1 MKAKKRI
8 SLILALVMLLSC
20 CLCVPALAANVTDFT
35 DVPADA
41 WYRDYLAYAT
51 ENGMINGTSAT
62 TFSPSDTMTRGMF
75 IAILGR
81 AFSDGTETGTKF
93 KDVSENQYYYH
104 YVYWGVNN
112 GVTYGT
118 SDTTFEPDKKITRQQ
133 MATMVGR
140 AINNMDLT
148 LEKRNF
154 ADYHYSDGDKIDE
167 YAREGVQTCWEF
179 GLMLGDT
186 NGTFRPQSNVTRAE
200 GTTVLVRLVQG
211 IQTDDNKPVDPEPT
225 PEPTPTPTPN
235 PDPTPSDKPDPN
247 DPTHDHVFEVV
258 SQKDSTMTEDGY
270 INYKC
275 VCGAT
280 YTADLPKWQGNYWY
294 PEMQGTYNLA
304 QLRETG
310 IKYAESLGF
319 VIAPSNYVEA
329 YETAFWTASNGW
341 LINGTKVDNN
351 FDDDEFYRWINGKDF
366 NYWGTTE
373 DIERAIKVILDKFAD
388 HIKTTGIEI
397 TDDKGTRVTHNTS
410 DIVFRYT
417 VVFMQNQGMSYG
429 SIRNYMK

>member
-93 KDVSENQYYYH
+93 TDVPENQYYYH
-104 YVYWGVNN
+104 YVYWGVKY

-118 SDTTFEPDKKITRQQ
+118 SETTFEPDKKISRQQ

-140 AINNMDLT
+140 AIKSMGLNMTKKNDS
-148 LEKRNF
+148 NYSF
-154 ADYHYSDGDKIDE
+154 SDANQIDDYAK
-167 YAREGVQTCWEF
+167 EGIQTCWEY

-200 GTTVLVRLVQG
+200 GTAVLVRFVQG
-211 IQTDDNKPVDPEPT
+211 IIWPDVPDIDPIPT
-225 PEPTPTPTPN
+225 PEPTPTP
-235 PDPTPSDKPDPN
+235 DPEPVSPEHTHTFVVVDK
-247 DPTHDHVFEVV
+247 
-258 SQKDSTMTEDGY
+258 KDSTMNEGGY
-270 INYKC
+270 IKYSC
-275 VCGAT
+275 DCGKTITTT
-280 YTADLPKWQGNYWY
+280 YDPWNVEWY
-294 PEMQGTYNLA
+294 PQYQTMTHTGEVVDLA
-304 QLRETG
+304 AARQ
-310 IKYAESLGF
+310 YAKDYIQSLGF
-319 VIAPSNYVEA
+319 VVTNCVDQEM
-329 YETAFWTASNGW
+329 ETFWAKSAW
-341 LINGTKVDNN
+341 RLNGTKCDPNYSDKEF
-351 FDDDEFYRWINGKDF
+351 FDLLFGPEFGEGF
-366 NYWGTTE
+366 WGTTE
-373 DIERAIKVILDKFAD
+373 DQKRVVKTIIDKFYNSV
-388 HIKTTGIEI
+388 ITTGVEI
-397 TDDKGTRVTHNTS
+397 TDDQGTRVTKNPNEIAVGYYIQRFHVHYAMYRS
-410 DIVFRYT
+410 ART
-417 VVFMQNQGMSYG
+417 VSE
-429 SIRNYMK
+429 